1 MSTAADILKQSAAK
15 ETLLKTVQIDGLAL
29 LKIMQHCD
37 GALPNIVTGQ
47 LLGLDV
53 GQTMEVTDCYPFP
66 VRGLWPCSS
75 RIFSAAVVRQLARQ
89 HGVCGST
96 LPKAHLE

>member
-1 MSTAADILKQSAAK
+1 MSTAADILKASASK
-15 ETLLKTVQIDGLAL
+15 ETVLKTVQIDGLAL

-66 VRGLWPCSS
+66 VSNEEPLGLVVGQEWAVLQQPSENS
-75 RIFSAAVVRQLARQ
+75 RT
-89 HGVCGST
+89 GVKN
-96 LPKAHLE
+96 L

>member
-1 MSTAADILKQSAAK
+1 MATAADILKQSAVK
-15 ETLLKTVQIDGLAL
+15 ETVLKTVQIDGLAL

-37 GALPNIVTGQ
+37 AVPTNIVTGQ

-66 VRGLWPCSS
+66 VSP
-75 RIFSAAVVRQLARQ
+75 
-89 HGVCGST
+89 
-96 LPKAHLE
+96 

>member
-1 MSTAADILKQSAAK
+1 LLPPFLIAAAAQKRASIMSTAADILKASTVK
-15 ETLLKTVQIDGLAL
+15 ETTLKTVQIDGLAL

-66 VRGLWPCSS
+66 VSHIQTAC
-75 RIFSAAVVRQLARQ
+75 SAA
-89 HGVCGST
+89 G
-96 LPKAHLE
+96 

>member
-1 MSTAADILKQSAAK
+1 MSTAADILKQSTAK
-15 ETLLKTVQIDGLAL
+15 ETTLKTVQIDGLAL

-66 VRGLWPCSS
+66 VSS
-75 RIFSAAVVRQLARQ
+75 VAMSNSCLSLCRAQ
-89 HGVCGST
+89 
-96 LPKAHLE
+96 

>member
-1 MSTAADILKQSAAK
+1 MTVAEILKAAAVK
-15 ETLLKTVQIDGLAL
+15 DTVLKAVQVDGLAL

-37 GALPNIVTGQ
+37 GASPNIVTGQ

-66 VRGLWPCSS
+66 V
-75 RIFSAAVVRQLARQ
+75 SARRACRLRCAARHRRQLVRARA
-89 HGVCGST
+89 GAPGA
-96 LPKAHLE
+96 LRR